1 MKLEIPLRYVKL
13 LPLQGALL
21 IGITTQ
27 GAALGYELLPLQGV
41 LVAWGLAFMLRAMD
55 FGSGRAGCMGLAF
68 VLRAMNIGS
77 GSADIV
83 ASALTGGLKRL
94 LS

>member
-1 MKLEIPLRYVKL
+1 MDLHIVLRTVT
-13 LPLQGALL
+13 
-21 IGITTQ
+21 IGT
-27 GAALGYELLPLQGV
+27 
-41 LVAWGLAFMLRAMD
+41 
-55 FGSGRAGCMGLAF
+55 GRAGCMGLAF